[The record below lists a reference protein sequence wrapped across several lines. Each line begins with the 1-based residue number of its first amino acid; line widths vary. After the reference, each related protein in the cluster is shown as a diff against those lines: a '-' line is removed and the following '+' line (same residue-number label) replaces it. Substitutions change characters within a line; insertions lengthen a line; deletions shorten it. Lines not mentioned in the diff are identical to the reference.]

1 MSTAADRPPETS
13 PFGTKLRELRIAAGL
28 TQEDLAE
35 RTGLSVRGISD
46 LERGERSR
54 PHFETV
60 RLLADA
66 LELEPADRNALVVAA
81 RPPPGTAP
89 AEAIHPITVI
99 STLPIPA
106 TRLVDREQEIR
117 DAVRLLDHGETRLL
131 TMTGPGGVGKT
142 RLAIAVA
149 LQSAA
154 AEDAV
159 FVDLAPISDPD
170 LVGPTIVRALGLRD
184 AGDQTPGELLKEAFS
199 NSRVLLVLD
208 NFEQVIPAR
217 SLVSDLIATCPLL
230 KVLATSRM
238 PLRLR
243 SEQEIPVPPLALPD
257 PTSQSSLADLER
269 SPAVTLFVQR
279 AQAADPHFS
288 FDAENAPSVI
298 EACHRLDGLPLAIEL
313 AAARVKL
320 LSPQVLVSL
329 MERRLELLTG
339 GPMDAPERQ
348 RAMTAAVAWSHDL
361 LSGETQLLFRRL
373 AVFAGGFTLEAV
385 EAVCAEG
392 LPFALD
398 QLSELADHSLVQ
410 RDDHLNGS
418 PHFRMQEVVRE
429 FARERL
435 EESGE
440 SLTIQNAHAA
450 YYLDFT
456 ERANVGLTG
465 PQQGAWLTR
474 LIADEGNLATALDF
488 AIDQQDAETALRMVG
503 NLWAFWARRGHLG
516 EGRMWVERA
525 LGIANNAPL
534 LSRTRAFRILGSLA
548 IDLADFPNAQTLFEA
563 SRDVSAELEDEE
575 GFTISQNGLALVAR
589 YRGNF
594 DQAQVLQESILEVW
608 RKRGDLRR
616 EAITLHNLGDVANA
630 LGRFE
635 EARVRHQEAL
645 VIQQAIGDGGGIAY
659 SFLSLAEMTCDAG
672 DPATAQPMFE
682 RSLVLFEDVG
692 DHLGVAYASYGLGR
706 VASLQHEA
714 SRASEQ
720 FAEAL
725 ALRREFGDRRGIIE
739 CVEGIAGVALV
750 AGKTEQ
756 ATRLFGAAATARST
770 LGVPLTP
777 VARTVIDVKTEA
789 LRDVL
794 GSSVFATA
802 WALGEVMTIEQSAGE
817 AAELAAVLAAPNQ
830 T

>member
-66 LELEPADRNALVVAA
+66 LELAPPDRAALVAAA
-81 RPPPGTAP
+81 RPPPGAPP
-89 AEAIHPITVI
+89 AEVVHPITVI
-99 STLPIPA
+99 SSLPIPA
-106 TRLVDREQEIR
+106 TRLVNREQEIK

-159 FVDLAPISDPD
+159 FVDLAPIRDPD

-184 AGDQTPGELLKEAFS
+184 AGDQSPRDLLKEAFS

-208 NFEQVIPAR
+208 NFEQVIPAG
-217 SLVSDLIATCPLL
+217 SLVGDLIATCPLL
-230 KVLATSRM
+230 KVLVTSRM

-243 SEQEIPVPPLALPD
+243 GEQEIPVPPLAMPD
-257 PTSQSSLADLER
+257 PMSQSPLADLER
-269 SPAVTLFVQR
+269 SPAITLFVQR

-288 FDAENAPSVI
+288 FDAETAPSVI
-298 EACHRLDGLPLAIEL
+298 EACRRLDGLPLAIEL

-329 MERRLELLTG
+329 MERRLALLTG

-361 LSGETQLLFRRL
+361 LSGDTQLLFRRL

-392 LPFALD
+392 LPQVFD
-398 QLSELADHSLVQ
+398 QLSELADHSLIQ

-440 SLTIQNAHAA
+440 SLTIRNAHAA

-465 PQQGAWLTR
+465 PQQGAWLAR
-474 LIADEGNLATALDF
+474 LIADESNFTTALEF
-488 AIDQQDAETALRMVG
+488 AIEQQDAESALRICG
-503 NLWAFWARRGHLG
+503 NLWQFWARRGHLG
-516 EGRMWVERA
+516 EGRMWMERA
-525 LGIANNAPL
+525 LAIANTAPL
-534 LSRTRAFRILGSLA
+534 LSRTRALRFLGNLA

-575 GFTISQNGLALVAR
+575 GFTISRNGLALVAW
-589 YRGNF
+589 YRGNY
-594 DQAQVLQESILEVW
+594 DEARALQESILAVW
-608 RKRGDLRR
+608 RARGELRR
-616 EAITLHNLGDVANA
+616 EAITLHNLGNIAIAVGRSEDARA
-630 LGRFE
+630 L
-635 EARVRHQEAL
+635 HLEAL
-645 VIQQAIGDGGGIAY
+645 SIQQSIGDAGGIAY
-659 SFLSLAEMTCDAG
+659 STLSLAQAACFAG
-672 DPATAQPMFE
+672 ELVVAQSMFE
-682 RSLVLFEDVG
+682 QSLVQFEDVG
-692 DHLGVAYASYGLGR
+692 DELGVAYARYFLGY
-706 VASLQHEA
+706 VAILRHEDF
-714 SRASEQ
+714 RAGEH

-725 ALRREFGDRRGIIE
+725 ALRREFGDRRGVVE
-739 CVEGIAGVALV
+739 CIEGIASVALAV
-750 AGKTEQ
+750 GAAEQ
-756 ATRLFGAAATARST
+756 AAKLFSAASAARIA
-770 LGVPLTP
+770 LGVPVPP
-777 VARTVIDVKTEA
+777 VMRATIDAQSEMLQNTQDNAA
-789 LRDVL
+789 L
-794 GSSVFATA
+794 ATA
-802 WALGEVMTIEQSAGE
+802 WASGQMMTIDQAAAE
-817 AAELAAVLAAPNQ
+817 AAAVATGLR
-830 T
+830 TSE